1 MHVNITYDLVNH
13 ENKHIYDFILLT
25 GVS

>member
-1 MHVNITYDLVNH
+1 MHVNITYDVVNH

-25 GVS
+25 GVF